1 MHPDDQQQRS
11 MTVHYET
18 KRPQW
23 DCLKEMQ
30 FRNRVREAWL
40 ETRVDEDLNN
50 RVASEERHSPP
61 RYLLPTYTARIESAK
76 DPNHRCQALMPSQ
89 GCPLTLKPE
98 VKPAFCYA

>member
-40 ETRVDEDLNN
+40 ETRVDEDLND
-50 RVASEERHSPP
+50 RVESEEMPSPH
-61 RYLLPTYTARIESAK
+61 RYQMPTFTARMDPVK
-76 DPNHRCQALMPSQ
+76 DPNHRCQALIPSY

-98 VKPAFCYA
+98 VQAAFCFT